1 MGQWCQGCKMFF
13 RVFKTVVKENYLNL
27 GLSREYVGTAITQS
41 VYCLGNVLDDPSFDS
56 RQEQVFYLVP

>member
-1 MGQWCQGCKMFF
+1 MFF